1 VRHPFAHE
9 APCGREA
16 VIRPTVKTQRLP
28 HATLRALSVFL
39 AAALVAFS
47 LLLPAESQKPTKV
60 PRIGYLDGGWPT
72 PEFQHLLDAFRHG
85 LRAFGYRDG
94 QNIAIEYR
102 WAEGRYERLPQLAGE
117 LALQKVD
124 IIVTGVAQAAR
135 AAKQAT
141 RDIPI
146 VMVAAVDPV
155 GFGLVKGLARPGEN
169 ITGLSNL
176 SPELA
181 AKHLELLKETAPRIS
196 RVAVLWNAANPI
208 EVRLWRA
215 RQAAAR
221 VLGLTLVSVEVRSS
235 DDLALALS
243 RMIKERPEALHVL
256 GDPLLLG
263 NRIRIT
269 AFAAQ
274 NRLPIVSDASEFT
287 EAGGLMSYG
296 VHLPDLFRSSAR
308 FVDKILKGEKAA
320 DLPVEQPTRFELV
333 INLKTAKTLGLSISP
348 SVLVLADRVVE

>member
-1 VRHPFAHE
+1 MKRPPAPDRPKKMLPEAQKRVR
-9 APCGREA
+9 
-16 VIRPTVKTQRLP
+16 
-28 HATLRALSVFL
+28 RALSIL
-39 AAALVAFS
+39 PLVALATFF
-47 LLLPAESQKPTKV
+47 LPSPVESQRPPKV
-60 PRIGYLDGGWPT
+60 RRLGYLDGGWPT

-85 LRAFGYRDG
+85 LREFGYSEG

-117 LALQKVD
+117 LVRLKVD
-124 IIVTGVAQAAR
+124 IIVAGVAEAAR

-215 RQAAAR
+215 RQVAAR
-221 VLGLTLVSVEVRSS
+221 ALGLTLIPVEVRSS
-235 DDLALALS
+235 DDLVTALS
-243 RMIKERPEALHVL
+243 SMIKEKPEALHL
-256 GDPLLLG
+256 FADPLLLG
-263 NRIRIT
+263 HRSQII
-269 AFAAQ
+269 AFAAKHQ
-274 NRLPIVSDASEFT
+274 LPIVSDASEFT

-296 VHLPDLFRSSAR
+296 VHLPDLFRSAAR
-308 FVDKILKGEKAA
+308 FVDKILKGEQPS

-333 INLKTAKTLGLSISP
+333 INVKTAKTLGLMISP
-348 SVLVLADRVVE
+348 SVLVFADRVIE